1 MCITK
6 KLTKSNLCSFKQL
19 NKNEILTDY
28 RSAFRR
34 TVAILFKRSC
44 RSIFGSKCSDYR
56 YFYSDPVHEGKK
68 YDKLLFFYNSNKKE
82 VRHFVKIFQCCGAGA
97 GGAEIIL
104 GPRAGAENK
113 F

>member
-1 MCITK
+1 M
-6 KLTKSNLCSFKQL
+6 
-19 NKNEILTDY
+19 DPH
-28 RSAFRR
+28 SAELLRFYLSGA
-34 TVAILFKRSC
+34 VDP
-44 RSIFGSKCSDYR
+44 FGSKCSDYR

-104 GPRAGAENK
+104 GPRAGAKNK